1 MKNTAIVIAVTVSL
15 AASHASAA
23 DDPQRNLA
31 YQDHIAYVATFSLPV
46 LIEKCADLDPGYLH
60 KAAPLYFRYINTHQD
75 QIERGR
81 LLTLAELSPG
91 QTVKGYRE
99 EVVASRLSRLDTGTH
114 EQKLGLCAGALG
126 MMSGAAVPGEWPPR
140 RSTNG
145 GQRQPAPPARL
156 SGPAKHAGRSV
167 GHAAMP
173 RKQAVLTRES
183 HPSPATPDPV
193 AASMFSPAGR

>member
-1 MKNTAIVIAVTVSL
+1 MTSFQSILLALALAVPATAT
-15 AASHASAA
+15 HAA
-23 DDPQRNLA
+23 DDPKLNQAL
-31 YQDHIAYVATFSLPV
+31 QDHIAYVATFSLPV

-75 QIERGR
+75 QSERGR

-126 MMSGAAVPGEWPPR
+126 MMSGAAIPGEWPPR

-145 GQRQPAPPARL
+145 GQR
-156 SGPAKHAGRSV
+156 
-167 GHAAMP
+167 
-173 RKQAVLTRES
+173 
-183 HPSPATPDPV
+183 
-193 AASMFSPAGR
+193 